1 MNSEFE
7 HSEITRK
14 IIGCAMEVHNC
25 IGSGF
30 QEVIYQRALALEFTR
45 HEFSY
50 SRETQMQ
57 IYYKFDLIG
66 SRRVDF
72 LVENQISV
80 EIKAM
85 INLDQVHLAQALN
98 YLEAFNLRV
107 GLLLNFVSMRL
118 EFHRLHNRKLK
129 M

>member
-1 MNSEFE
+1 M
-7 HSEITRK
+7 
-14 IIGCAMEVHNC
+14 
-25 IGSGF
+25 
-30 QEVIYQRALALEFTR
+30 L
-45 HEFSY
+45 
-50 SRETQMQ
+50 
-57 IYYKFDLIG
+57 IYYKYDVIG

-80 EIKAM
+80 EIKEM
-85 INLDQVHLAQALN
+85 INLDPVHLAQALN